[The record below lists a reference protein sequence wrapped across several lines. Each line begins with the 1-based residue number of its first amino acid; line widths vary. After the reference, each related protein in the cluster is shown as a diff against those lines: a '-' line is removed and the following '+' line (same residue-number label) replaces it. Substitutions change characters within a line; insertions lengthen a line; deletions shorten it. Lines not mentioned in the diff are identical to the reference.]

1 MDKAGL
7 IPESSDPDLF
17 IPATKSI
24 PRPSVQNNN
33 IIVLDSDE
41 EDDEDGENYPDQNY
55 EDDVDAMMTEEKGD
69 DEEISS
75 LNVEIKSIDN
85 EIASLVALRS
95 SLRTKLASA
104 KSRQSDRTA
113 SSSTLAVKSNTSKK
127 VLKLL
132 VLVLHHTCIVL
143 TLASMQLLTQVED
156 TAIDY
161 SRGSY
166 EWSDRMKVVM
176 KQVWGIDAFRLC
188 QLGVINATLVYP
200 INHSFYKLVPHK

>member
-33 IIVLDSDE
+33 IIVLDSDQ
-41 EDDEDGENYPDQNY
+41 EDDEDEENYPDQNY

-75 LNVEIKSIDN
+75 LNVEIKSMDN

-132 VLVLHHTCIVL
+132 VFSSSPHMHSTD
-143 TLASMQLLTQVED
+143 ASVHAAFNPGGGYRDRL
-156 TAIDY
+156 Y
-161 SRGSY
+161 SRKL
-166 EWSDRMKVVM
+166 RME
-176 KQVWGIDAFRLC
+176 
-188 QLGVINATLVYP
+188 
-200 INHSFYKLVPHK
+200 